1 MLFDQMNSETKLIL
15 MRIKNLKVINKI
27 IEAKLSELI
36 KEHNQVS
43 IKVNVINMIAR
54 RSAATAYLAVTLII
68 IASLYISINT
78 KQVLVR
84 IISIVILIYSLMI
97 DFAIAYLLSLQIKSA
112 HQNLKLIHSLLS
124 NSKMRLTLHLP

>member
-54 RSAATAYLAVTLII
+54 RSAAMPIWL
-68 IASLYISINT
+68 
-78 KQVLVR
+78 
-84 IISIVILIYSLMI
+84 
-97 DFAIAYLLSLQIKSA
+97 
-112 HQNLKLIHSLLS
+112 
-124 NSKMRLTLHLP
+124 